1 MDYRHPRT
9 GKTATAH
16 LTVRAISVGTG
27 NITVDTE
34 STAGD
39 PSSCKQK
46 FCGPRLTL
54 TAIAESPTATP
65 TPTPTPTAHVSQI
78 PPASSHQLAATGTS
92 PWPLTWLGS
101 ALLAT
106 GAILTY
112 QGRRRGKRT

>member
-54 TAIAESPTATP
+54 TAIAETPTP
-65 TPTPTPTAHVSQI
+65 TPTPTPTAHVTPT
-78 PPASSHQLAATGTS
+78 PPAGSHQLAATGTS